1 VQALFHI
8 HGLRRSGLEP
18 VSFELRAGEC
28 CVLVG
33 PSGSGKTLLLRAL
46 ADLDPSSGEVLL
58 EGVGRDHIEA
68 PIWRKRVGYLPSESG
83 WWAARVRDHFVDW
96 SVLQPALLGLPTSIG
111 DQPVAQLSSGE
122 RQRLALL
129 RLLEGQPA
137 VLLLDEPTSALDAAA
152 TLAVEAMIA
161 QRLQLGAGVVWVS
174 HDNAQAQRVATRRLS
189 IEAGYVRSEP

>member
-1 VQALFHI
+1 MQALFHI

-28 CVLVG
+28 CVLGG